1 MVIIE
6 NFQINMPKVPRYEL
20 ERHLDPDSEDFSP
33 TKKDLAEEQSMESH
47 AIDELTEIELELAGP
62 SIFDFDGDE
71 RKFNAIDPEN
81 IWNRL
86 AYLQVDFRRTV
97 KDSELRKKLD
107 ARILRVEQKVY
118 KQYVPFIESRINLFG
133 FLNSPLE
140 KSYGRKLDSDE
151 VISYFVQARSVLG
164 HFKISEKEQIDFLS
178 ELDRLHEKLERY
190 RSELTLFTFE
200 RIEEELQKEMFSRED
215 YDSFARPNETVRTFG
230 NENSEKRNRLK
241 FDLML
246 AKAHSFKEIAS
257 RMLNESIRKSCE
269 ERAKSLFEYVE
280 YLKEKSEAPREL
292 FAFEAELRDLFQ
304 RVKDGE
310 KIDVE
315 IIERVSRQLSDMKE
329 RKLGIDYSQMIGKL
343 EKLLKKIYRVIS
355 GETVEEDDD
364 RFEVDRTRVD
374 WAWNLIGVE
383 RGASKEKIKE
393 AHRQLVAKYHPDRNK
408 KPESERKMQD
418 INEAYELIRR
428 VEDFK

>member
-1 MVIIE
+1 
-6 NFQINMPKVPRYEL
+6 MPKVPRYEL

-33 TKKDLAEEQSMESH
+33 TKKDLAVEQNMESR

-62 SIFDFDGDE
+62 SMFDFDGDE

-151 VISYFVQARSVLG
+151 VISHFEQARSVLG
-164 HFKISEKEQIDFLS
+164 HFKISEKEQIEFLS
-178 ELDRLHEKLERY
+178 ELDRLQEKLERY

-200 RIEEELQKEMFSRED
+200 RIEEELQKEIFSRDD
-215 YDSFARPNETVRTFG
+215 YDSFYRPSESVRTFG
-230 NENSEKRNRLK
+230 NEDAEKRNRLK
-241 FDLML
+241 YDLML
-246 AKAHSFKEIAS
+246 AKAHSLKEIAS
-257 RMLNESIRKSCE
+257 RMLNESVRKSCE

-292 FAFEAELRDLFQ
+292 FTFEAELRDLFQ
-304 RVKDGE
+304 RIKDGE

-315 IIERVSRQLSDMKE
+315 IVEQVSRKLSEMKE
-329 RKLGIDYSQMIGKL
+329 RKLGIDYSQMIGKF
-343 EKLLKKIYRVIS
+343 ENLLKKINRVLS
-355 GETVEEDDD
+355 GETVEADDD
-364 RFEVDRTRVD
+364 RFEVDKTGVN
-374 WAWNLIGVE
+374 WAWDLIGVE

-393 AHRQLVAKYHPDRNK
+393 AHRQLVSKYHPDRNK
-408 KPESERKMQD
+408 KPESERKMKD

-428 VEDFK
+428 VENFK